1 MQDVLNDEIEEAIEL
16 REGAAPVAADN
27 LTARLLRE
35 LIADEL
41 PRPERPSRTRAP
53 KPERRKDIYVDLMG
67 DDERRAYKAQL
78 QRDRRAK
85 LKAKLDE
92 DNVVVFDANSARDAL
107 ADAAVIILAKDLP
120 GADQVRKYLAGVY
133 RTQPGALL
141 TLEGRIKS
149 GGMKPKLIKYTQPKS
164 T

>member
-1 MQDVLNDEIEEAIEL
+1 MQDVLNDEIEVAIEMH
-16 REGAAPVAADN
+16 EGAGSAVSDN
-27 LTARLLRE
+27 LTARLLAE
-35 LIADEL
+35 LIADDL
-41 PRPERPSRTRAP
+41 PRPERPARTRAP
-53 KPERRKDIYVDLMG
+53 KPERRKDIYVDLMS

-85 LKAKLDE
+85 LKAKLDN
-92 DNVVVFDANSARDAL
+92 DNVVIFDAASARDAL
-107 ADAAVIILAKDLP
+107 ADAALIILAKNLP

-141 TLEGRIKS
+141 TLEGRIRS